1 MTANLKQP
9 AIDNRLLVVD
19 DEPGPRL
26 SLEMIFKDQ
35 FSVTTAASGEEAV
48 ERFRESPCA
57 IVITDIRMRGMNG
70 IDVLREVKRINPT
83 TEVIILTA
91 FETLETA
98 RQAISLG
105 ASEYLK
111 KPFDLDHIQSVV
123 ERCHQQYLFHS
134 RQEVLVRKD
143 LNAAKH
149 NFLEIISHEL
159 NTPMNGILGF
169 IELLE
174 DSSLNPEQQEYL
186 ATIRECSLANFERVQ
201 DILTFAKI
209 SMSDIQPHLSPFNP
223 ATLILNLIGKVD
235 SPQSVELITELPDNL
250 PEFVIAA
257 KNEIR
262 IILQKLLY
270 NALKFTECG
279 QVRVTVSFRFKG
291 LHSVLLSFCI
301 ADTGPGIRADLIES
315 GAIFDPF
322 TLADSSL
329 SRRHQGLGLGLSLC
343 KTVAERIGGTLTV
356 NSQPGKGSVFTLEVT
371 AELDSH

>member
-1 MTANLKQP
+1 MSQST
-9 AIDNRLLVVD
+9 IDNRLLIVD

-35 FSVTTAASGEEAV
+35 FSVTTAASGEEAI

-70 IDVLREVKRINPT
+70 IDVLREVKRIHPE

-91 FETLETA
+91 FETLDTA

-105 ASEYLK
+105 ASDYLK

-123 ERCHQQYLFHS
+123 GRCHDQYLFHS
-134 RQEVLVRKD
+134 RQEALVRKN

-223 ATLILNLIGKVD
+223 ATLILRLTGKVNA
-235 SPQSVELITELPDNL
+235 PAPVQLITDLPDNL
-250 PEFVIAA
+250 PELVIAPA
-257 KNEIR
+257 NEIR

-270 NALKFTECG
+270 NALKFTERG
-279 QVRVTVSFRFKG
+279 EVRLSVTSRFNG
-291 LHSVLLSFCI
+291 PHSVLLSFAI
-301 ADTGPGIRADLIES
+301 SDTGPGIRPDLIET
-315 GAIFDPF
+315 GALFDPF
-322 TLADSSL
+322 TQADSSL
-329 SRRHQGLGLGLSLC
+329 KRRHQGLGLGLSLC
-343 KTVAERIGGTLTV
+343 KMVAERIGGTLTV
-356 NSQPGKGSVFTLEVT
+356 NSQPDKGSTFKLELT
-371 AELDSH
+371 AELQSS